1 MGVSD
6 SGPLIKTNL
15 NMLYSYHVYLN
26 SHFYLATS
34 SLLSSWFGR
43 LFMAFLSKACAKSFW
58 QGVNNWDLSTRLT
71 LRLIWVK
78 KYKMQ
83 NVLHHLKHNYNKT
96 LMPPTFLLRFV
107 NKGLGNGL
115 LPNGTLIFIALFMT
129 QNEVE
134 LILCI
139 GFFPKRETH
148 FWL

>member
-1 MGVSD
+1 MKIHD
-6 SGPLIKTNL
+6 N
-15 NMLYSYHVYLN
+15 
-26 SHFYLATS
+26 
-34 SLLSSWFGR
+34 R
-43 LFMAFLSKACAKSFW
+43 
-58 QGVNNWDLSTRLT
+58 
-71 LRLIWVK
+71 
-78 KYKMQ
+78 
-83 NVLHHLKHNYNKT
+83 T

-107 NKGLGNGL
+107 NKGLGNGI